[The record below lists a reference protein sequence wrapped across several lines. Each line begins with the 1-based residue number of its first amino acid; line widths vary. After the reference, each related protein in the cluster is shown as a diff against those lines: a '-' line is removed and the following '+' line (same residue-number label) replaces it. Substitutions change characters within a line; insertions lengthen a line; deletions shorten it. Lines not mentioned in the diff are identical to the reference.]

1 MLDILSRFVVVFS
14 SIMLEALPFILIGAV
29 LSSAMQVFFSESL
42 IHKLI
47 PKNKFLA
54 SIGAG
59 LLGLVFPICE
69 CATVPITKGLLK
81 KRVPINVGI
90 TYMLAAPIVNPL
102 VIMSTYY
109 AFNGDI
115 KMVGLRVVVGFV
127 IAVMAGLIMLGL
139 CNENDVLKADYIDN
153 RTGCPCGCE
162 VISTTDSKIVQV
174 LKHSS
179 IEFYEIGKYFIIGS
193 LLAATFQI
201 TMPKDAL
208 DSISKSPVIG
218 ILILMLFSFLISLC
232 SEADAFVASTF
243 VNRFSTGAITG
254 FLLIGPMID
263 LKNTIMLFSAFKKSF
278 VIKLL
283 FVVFSLIFAA
293 SCLIF

>member
-1 MLDILSRFVVVFS
+1 MLEVINKFIVVFS
-14 SIMLEALPFILIGAV
+14 SIILEALPFILIGAV
-29 LSSAMQVFFSESL
+29 LSSIMQVFFTEDL
-42 IHKLI
+42 IHKFI
-47 PKNKFLA
+47 PKNKLLS

-59 LLGLVFPICE
+59 FLGLIFPTCE
-69 CATVPITKGLLK
+69 CATVPITRGLMR
-81 KRVPINVGI
+81 KRVPVNVGI

-115 KMVGLRVVVGFV
+115 KMVGLRVVLGFI
-127 IAVMAGLIMLGL
+127 IAVLTGLIMLAL
-139 CNENDVLKADYIDN
+139 CDEKDVLKDGGVDIS
-153 RTGCPCGCE
+153 RGCPCGCE
-162 VISTTDSKIVQV
+162 VIATNDSKFVQV

-193 LLAATFQI
+193 VLAAIFQI
-201 TMPKDAL
+201 AVPKDAL
-208 DSISKSPVIG
+208 NGISQNPIIG
-218 ILILMLFSFLISLC
+218 ILILMAFSFLISLC

-263 LKNTIMLFSAFKKSF
+263 LKNAIMLFSAFKKGF

-283 FVVFSLIFAA
+283 FVVFSLTFAA